1 MKEFW
6 ESRYRKENYAYG
18 LHPNVFYKEQLNKIN
33 SAGKILLPME
43 GEGRN
48 AVYAAKLGWTVDAF
62 DFSAAAKSK
71 ALKLAEKEDTSINFT
86 IASVEDFNPKAEHYD
101 AVALIYAHLAPNL
114 RRNFHRKLTESLRPG
129 GTLILEAFTP
139 AQLAYSSG
147 GPKKEDMLY
156 TGKMLRKDFENL
168 DIVLLDETKTE
179 LDEGEF
185 HRGLAAV
192 VRLLARKKIA

>member
-1 MKEFW
+1 MKDFW
-6 ESRYRKENYAYG
+6 ESRYREENYAYG
-18 LHPNVFYKEQLNKIN
+18 LHPNVFYSKQLKKIKP
-33 SAGKILLPME
+33 SGSILLPME

-71 ALKLAEKEDTSINFT
+71 ALKLAEKESTSINFT
-86 IASVEDFNPKAEHYD
+86 IASAEDFIPKAEQYD
-101 AVALIYAHLAPNL
+101 AVALIYAHLAPDL
-114 RRNFHRKLTESLRPG
+114 RRNFHRKLTESLKPG
-129 GTLILEAFTP
+129 GNLILEAFTP
-139 AQLAYSSG
+139 AQLAHSSG

-168 DIVLLDETKTE
+168 EIVLLDETEIE
-179 LDEGEF
+179 LEEGEF

-192 VRLLARKKIA
+192 VRLLARKK